1 MMGVLLIITL
11 QLWLHSYSIPIKLWW
26 KCGIMWIDLVERVGR
41 SNSHDA
47 NDLCGG
53 TPAVHRTLCV
63 VDVFTLAQDALGV
76 K

>member
-1 MMGVLLIITL
+1 MG
-11 QLWLHSYSIPIKLWW
+11 
-26 KCGIMWIDLVERVGR
+26 RVGR
-41 SNSHDA
+41 SSSHDA

-63 VDVFTLAQDALGV
+63 VDVFTLAQGALGV